1 MSDYAV
7 AASRVTHEGVLVT
20 VRIDEVRMPDGEVA
34 EREVVASADAVAVVA
49 LDGDDVVLLRQYRH
63 PVGERL
69 LELPAGKLD
78 VDGESRE
85 DAARRELCEEVGLE
99 AGELVEL
106 TTFHNSAGWT
116 DESTTLYL
124 ARAVRPAPAPAGFT
138 ATAEEADMEVVRL
151 PLAEAAAMAAE
162 GRLRD
167 AKTVVGLLI
176 ARHRLA
182 PS

>member
-1 MSDYAV
+1 M
-7 AASRVTHEGVLVT
+7 
-20 VRIDEVRMPDGEVA
+20 
-34 EREVVASADAVAVVA
+34 
-49 LDGDDVVLLRQYRH
+49 LRQYRH

-106 TTFHNSAGWT
+106 ATFHNSAGWT
-116 DESTTLYL
+116 DESTTVYL
-124 ARAVRPAPAPAGFT
+124 ARDVRPAPTPPGFT

-151 PLAEAAAMAAE
+151 PLAQAVALAAAGE
-162 GRLRD
+162 LCD
-167 AKTVVGLLI
+167 AKTIVGVLL
-176 ARHRLA
+176 AGHRLA
-182 PS
+182 RS